1 VIRPD
6 PEARTSYLQRQVPV
20 AKVPGNAQQVWRFGA
35 FDFKD
40 WLGGGAYAQITA
52 AVEFEAVAVDQVM
65 RPRQV
70 EEIGLPRIGDQ
81 ANAFSAIPS
90 SRRWATAWDSWRM

>member
-1 VIRPD
+1 MRNKSGGS
-6 PEARTSYLQRQVPV
+6 A
-20 AKVPGNAQQVWRFGA
+20 A

-52 AVEFEAVAVDQVM
+52 AVEFEAIAVDQVM

-70 EEIGLPRIGDQ
+70 EEIGLAPNRRPGECDGDVW
-81 ANAFSAIPS
+81 S
-90 SRRWATAWDSWRM
+90 T